1 LINGTKMLH
10 RGSLNSSFVHLI
22 MTTSQIRHI
31 PARPFHHPT
40 PARTTRVVVMVRTH
54 FAKLA

>member
-1 LINGTKMLH
+1 MLH